1 MPRAVGPLPRFA
13 EVHIR
18 ETLDLIEKYGRVGRK
33 QLAEK
38 LGVGEGSM
46 RTILNMLK
54 KQSLITSSR
63 GGHAL
68 TAKGKHFIGKPLEFV
83 RVDAGDLTVGEVD
96 VATIVRGASAKIKRG
111 IEQRDEAIKAGANG
125 ATALV
130 FKAGKLQF
138 PDGFRGVDKKF
149 EKSIETFGLRNGDVL
164 IIGTGR
170 DAIKAEAGA
179 RAAARTLAKSC

>member
-68 TAKGKHFIGKPLEFV
+68 TARGKRFLGKPLEFV